1 MKKLEVAI
9 KRTGVQVTSEKLE
22 QLRRFGDFIEKN
34 NQAQNLT
41 AHKSWSEIRDNLFIR
56 SFSIYKILGQLKL
69 KNSKIIDVGTGA
81 GIPGL
86 LIKIL
91 NPETNICLLDSNKKK
106 VEFLKKVVSELDISD
121 IQIVHS
127 RAEKEGRNPVF
138 REVFDVVV
146 SRGVAKL
153 NQLAELTIPFC
164 KSQGLVICLKGNS
177 IDQELKS
184 SEFASKSLGA
194 ENADVISVEYKDN
207 QLPDKLIV
215 WEKTKLTPLKFPRRD
230 GVPKKSPL
238 IKRSR

>member
-1 MKKLEVAI
+1 MEKLEVAI
-9 KRTGVQVTSEKLE
+9 KSIGIEVKPEILE
-22 QLRRFGDFIEKN
+22 NLRNFGNFIEKYN
-34 NQAQNLT
+34 KTQNLT
-41 AHKSWSEIRDNLFIR
+41 ANKSWDEIRDNLFIR
-56 SFSIYKILGQLKL
+56 SLSIYKILGNLNL
-69 KNSKIIDVGTGA
+69 TNLKIIDVGTGS

-106 VEFLKKVVSELDISD
+106 VEFLRKVVSELKIKD

-127 RAEKEGRNPVF
+127 RAEKEGKNPMF
-138 REVFDVVV
+138 REAFDVVV

-164 KSQGLVICLKGNS
+164 KLQGLAICLKGNN

-184 SEFASKSLGA
+184 SEFASKILGA
-194 ENADVISVEYKDN
+194 ENVDVVSAEYQEN
-207 QLPDKLIV
+207 QLPDNLIV

-238 IKRSR
+238 IKN

>member
-1 MKKLEVAI
+1 MEKLEVAI
-9 KRTGVQVTSEKLE
+9 KSIGIEVKPEILE
-22 QLRRFGDFIEKN
+22 NLRNFGNFIEKYN
-34 NQAQNLT
+34 KTQNLT
-41 AHKSWSEIRDNLFIR
+41 ANKSWDEIRDNLFIR
-56 SFSIYKILGQLKL
+56 SLSIYKILGNLNL
-69 KNSKIIDVGTGA
+69 TNLKIIDVGTGS

-106 VEFLKKVVSELDISD
+106 VEFLRK
-121 IQIVHS
+121 VHS
-127 RAEKEGRNPVF
+127 RAEKEGKNPMF
-138 REVFDVVV
+138 REAFDVVV

-164 KSQGLVICLKGNS
+164 KLQGLAICLKGNN

-184 SEFASKSLGA
+184 SEFASKILGA
-194 ENADVISVEYKDN
+194 ENVDVVSAEYQEN

-238 IKRSR
+238 IKN